1 MQHRSSVHAGRI
13 RGRLRGMDPVA
24 RDYDAVAAA
33 YRREVSGELAHK
45 PMDRDWLRGF
55 ARAMAGRGLENE
67 AGRGLGKEAGRGLV
81 GDVGCGP
88 GHVTAFLAEEGVEV
102 LGLDLSPGM
111 VETAR
116 AAHPGLRFEV
126 GDLRTLDAAPGR
138 FAGLLAMYS
147 LIHLEGADLPRA
159 LAACHAALRPGGQ
172 FRAAVHLGEGVL
184 RPGRMWGVE
193 VGLGFRLFAP
203 GEVEAAL
210 RAAGFTLLE
219 SRARP
224 PVPGHEYPS
233 QRGYVI
239 ARR

>member
-1 MQHRSSVHAGRI
+1 
-13 RGRLRGMDPVA
+13 MDPVA
-24 RDYDAVAAA
+24 RDYDALASA

-45 PMDRDWLRGF
+45 PMDRAWLRGF
-55 ARAMAGRGLENE
+55 ARAMAGRGL
-67 AGRGLGKEAGRGLV
+67 V
-81 GDVGCGP
+81 GDAGCGP
-88 GHVTAFLAEEGVEV
+88 GHVTAFLAEEGAEV

-111 VETAR
+111 VEAAR
-116 AAHPGLRFEV
+116 AAHPGLYFEV
-126 GDLRTLDAAPGR
+126 ADLRTLDAAPGR

-147 LIHLEGADLPRA
+147 LIHLEGSDLPRA

-203 GEVEAAL
+203 GELEAAL

-219 SRARP
+219 SRARR
-224 PVPGHEYPS
+224 PVPEHEYPS
-233 QRGYVI
+233 QRGYVT
-239 ARR
+239 ALR

>member
-1 MQHRSSVHAGRI
+1 MQHRSSVRPARI
-13 RGRLRGMDPVA
+13 RGSLGGMDPVA
-24 RDYDAVAAA
+24 RDYDALATA

-45 PMDRDWLRGF
+45 PMDREWLRDF
-55 ARAMAGRGLENE
+55 ARAMRGH
-67 AGRGLGKEAGRGLV
+67 GLV
-81 GDVGCGP
+81 GDAGCGP
-88 GHVTAFLAEEGVEV
+88 GHVTAFLAEAGAEV

-111 VETAR
+111 VAAAR
-116 AAHPGLRFEV
+116 ASHPGLRFEV
-126 GDLRTLDAAPGR
+126 GDLRALDAAPGR

-147 LIHLEGADLPRA
+147 LIHLEGDELPCA

-184 RPGRMWGVE
+184 RPGIMWGVE

-203 GEVEAAL
+203 GELEAAL
-210 RAAGFTLLE
+210 RAAGFTLVE

-224 PVPGHEYPS
+224 PVDGHEYPS
-233 QRGYVI
+233 RRGYVI